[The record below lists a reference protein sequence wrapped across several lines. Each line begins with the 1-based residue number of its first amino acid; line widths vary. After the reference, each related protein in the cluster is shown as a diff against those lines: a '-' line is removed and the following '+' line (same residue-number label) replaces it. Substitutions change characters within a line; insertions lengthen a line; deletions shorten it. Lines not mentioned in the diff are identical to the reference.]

1 MKKCDVMA
9 LLEHMPEEID
19 VDELIYTLYVRRKI
33 ELAEA
38 STEDEDLSLEDV
50 DRLSEQWLE

>member
-1 MKKCDVMA
+1 MKKSEIMA

-19 VDELIYTLYVRRKI
+19 ANELIYTLFVRRKI

-38 STEDEDLSLEDV
+38 STEDEDLSLEEV